1 MESFVY
7 YSSSCNPRLDLWFFA
22 TKTRMVKPVALVLLL
37 AIGGASAFSS
47 GVLPL
52 ASAQLQARRA
62 ALARQQACGATTAV
76 TALRAMSLSGGG
88 EAKRALC
95 VLV

>member
-1 MESFVY
+1 
-7 YSSSCNPRLDLWFFA
+7 
-22 TKTRMVKPVALVLLL
+22 MVKPVALVLLL
-37 AIGGASAFSS
+37 VIGGASAFSS

-52 ASAQLQARRA
+52 ASAQLQAHRA

-76 TALRAMSLSGGG
+76 TMSMKGGG
-88 EAKRALC
+88 DAKRALC